1 MTRRALVLYG
11 DFNCPWSYLAALRS
25 ELLAADGVRVDWRA
39 VEHDPLCASRN
50 RLPAADFEALQAE
63 RDRAVSLL
71 SPDEWFPHVFAG
83 FVPCTRPAVSGYA
96 EACAADVSGRVR
108 RLLFE
113 AFWVNAVDLG
123 DAKVVRSLLV
133 DAIRSGSSDSEAL
146 REWGYAIDV
155 TGAPITT
162 PGHRLLRTWRE
173 EWLRVGAGTVP
184 VLVADGGEP
193 IIGTAAVQW
202 LGEEI
207 TLRGL
212 DVESAPATEPAT
224 DWIRR
229 DLPDLSWTSQH
240 GGRWNRAY
248 QDAHMDDPRLAG

>member
-1 MTRRALVLYG
+1 MYPPGRLRLRGGLRRG
-11 DFNCPWSYLAALRS
+11 R
-25 ELLAADGVRVDWRA
+25 
-39 VEHDPLCASRN
+39 
-50 RLPAADFEALQAE
+50 E
-63 RDRAVSLL
+63 R
-71 SPDEWFPHVFAG
+71 P
-83 FVPCTRPAVSGYA
+83 
-96 EACAADVSGRVR
+96 VR
-108 RLLFE
+108 RLLFD

-123 DAKVVRSLLV
+123 DAKVVRTLLV

-162 PGHRLLRTWRE
+162 PGHRLLRTWRD

-184 VLVADGGEP
+184 VLVADGGEL

-207 TLRGL
+207 TVRGL
-212 DVESAPATEPAT
+212 AVESAPATEPAT

-248 QDAHMDDPRLAG
+248 QDAHMRDPGWLRVFQQLPRCYRPAGMRP